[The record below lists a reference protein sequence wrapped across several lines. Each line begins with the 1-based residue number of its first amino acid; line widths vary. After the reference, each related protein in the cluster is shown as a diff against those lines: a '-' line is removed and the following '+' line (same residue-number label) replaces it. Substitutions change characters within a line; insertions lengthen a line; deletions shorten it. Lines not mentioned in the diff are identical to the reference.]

1 MYKLNLLFS
10 LFVCLSINSVNQ
22 NALATPTN
30 NVSVSPDEFI
40 AQMVERHGF
49 DKANL
54 SKILNQTVISQTI
67 LDAIS
72 RPAEKKLTW
81 FKYRQIFIKDKRI
94 NQGVEFMQN
103 NESKLAEAEKK
114 FGVPAEIITAIIG
127 VETFYGRIAGSY
139 RVVDALNT
147 LAFHYPKRADF
158 FRSEFEQ
165 FLLLTR
171 EQGFDPNSLKGSY
184 AGAMGMPQFISS
196 SYRHYAIDFD
206 GDDVIDIWN
215 NPDDA
220 IGSVA
225 NYFYEH
231 GWSKGKPVT
240 VKVKVE
246 GNAYKQALK
255 RGLAP
260 DINSSD
266 IKKFGIITNSI
277 FEENEKL
284 KLFEYE
290 QEKDNE
296 YWLAHNN
303 FYVITRYNHSHL
315 YAMAV
320 YQLAMEIKE
329 RLNKNKVL
337 VKK

>member
-1 MYKLNLLFS
+1 MLKLNIISTVLICLL
-10 LFVCLSINSVNQ
+10 VNTIAQ
-22 NALATPTN
+22 KVLAKN
-30 NVSVSPDEFI
+30 GISVSQDEFI
-40 AQMVERHGF
+40 AQMAKRHNF
-49 DKANL
+49 DANKL
-54 SKILNQTVISQTI
+54 SKVLKQTIVSQTI

-81 FKYRQIFIKDKRI
+81 HKYRKIFIKEKRI
-94 NQGVEFMQN
+94 KQGVEFLQKN
-103 NESKLAEAEKK
+103 NAKLKEAEEK

-165 FLLLTR
+165 FLLLAR
-171 EQGFDPNSLKGSY
+171 EQGFDPLSLKGSY

-206 GDDVIDIWN
+206 GDETIDIWN
-215 NPDDA
+215 NSDDA

-225 NYFYEH
+225 NYFAEH
-231 GWSKGKPVT
+231 GWKQGKPVT

-246 GNAYKQALK
+246 GDNYKQALEG
-255 RGLAP
+255 GLEP
-260 DINSSD
+260 DINESD
-266 IKKFGIITNSI
+266 FERYGIKSVSA
-277 FEENEKL
+277 FEKDEKL

-290 QEKDNE
+290 LEKDNE
-296 YWLAHNN
+296 YWIAHKN
-303 FYVITRYNHSHL
+303 FYVITRYNHSSL

-320 YQLAMEIKE
+320 FQLAMEIKQ
-329 RLNKNKVL
+329 RINMSTKANKQ
-337 VKK
+337 